1 MKRKALME
9 ITKEDVL
16 NIAKWITAANM
27 MVEAGIRTPM
37 SQSELD
43 TWAKF
48 QPIYHSS
55 EIER

>member
-1 MKRKALME
+1 MKIE
-9 ITKEDVL
+9 INREDAI
-16 NIAKWITAANM
+16 NIAKWITATNM
-27 MVEAGIRTPM
+27 MVEATLRTPM

-55 EIER
+55 DI